1 MKRLLCISAVLLLLL
16 TMTSGAMAAEALGQ
30 NESLLTATNEPG
42 TRAQEMPLGNVAADA
57 VRYCAGADIALI
69 PGGCFRF
76 NLLGGDVTREDLE
89 LVFPEKDPLG
99 TAEMTPAQVWDT
111 LEHSFSTFVI
121 GEGDR
126 VDWEKSAWDG
136 FLQVSGLRARVDVT
150 NEPGERVLEI
160 VLDDGRSLSP
170 KDETTLLTVA
180 ATTAML
186 EGGYGYEAVL
196 WNDLALTLPQAMEKY
211 MAAQGGV
218 LRAAV
223 SGRIDQIGTPDGA
236 LLSGIRSSA
245 VLFLV
250 CAGVI
255 ALTGAATFGKSIAW
269 KAMKDRAMPETE
281 EEKNSE
287 LNRFLK

>member
-1 MKRLLCISAVLLLLL
+1 MRRLFCIGAVLLFLLA
-16 TMTSGAMAAEALGQ
+16 MTPGVMAAEVLGQ

-42 TRAQEMPLGNVAADA
+42 SRAQEMPLGNVAADA
-57 VRYCAGADIALI
+57 VRHCAGADIALI

-76 NLLGGDVTREDLE
+76 NLLGGDVTHEDLE

-99 TAEMTPAQVWDT
+99 MAEMTPAQVWNM
-111 LEHSFSTFVI
+111 LEHSFSPFVI
-121 GEGDR
+121 GEDDR
-126 VDWEKSAWDG
+126 VDWDKSAWDG
-136 FLQVSGLRARVDVT
+136 FLQVSGFRVRVDVT

-160 VLDDGRSLSP
+160 VLNDGRSLSP
-170 KDETTLLTVA
+170 ADETTLLTVA

-186 EGGYGYEAVL
+186 EGGYGYETAL
-196 WNDLALTLPQAMEKY
+196 WDDLALTLPQAMEKY
-211 MAAQGGV
+211 MAAQGG
-218 LRAAV
+218 LLQAAE

-255 ALTGAATFGKSIAW
+255 ALTGAVTFGKSVAW